1 MTADEFRNIA
11 LGFSDA
17 CESSHMGHPDFRVH
31 GRIFA
36 TLHYPDK
43 RWGMVKLPPED
54 QRTFVHAHPEVFVP
68 AKGAWGRQG
77 STNVR
82 LEVVDAGTLI
92 DALRVAWRN
101 VSAKAERPS
110 KKTS

>member
-1 MTADEFRNIA
+1 MTADEFRSIA

-17 CESSHMGHPDFRVH
+17 CEGSHMGHPDFRVH
-31 GRIFA
+31 GKIFA
-36 TLHYPDK
+36 TLHYPDE

-54 QRTFVHAHPEVFVP
+54 QRTFVQAHPEVFVP

-77 STNVR
+77 STNVC
-82 LEVVDAGTLI
+82 LAVVDAGTMTH
-92 DALRVAWRN
+92 ALGVAWRS
-101 VSAKAERPS
+101 VSAKPARAS

>member
-1 MTADEFRNIA
+1 MTADEFRRIA

-17 CESSHMGHPDFRVH
+17 FEGSHMGHPDFRVH
-31 GRIFA
+31 GKIFA
-36 TLHYPDK
+36 TLHYPDE

-54 QRTFVHAHPEVFVP
+54 QRSLVHAHPEVFVP

-82 LEVVDAGTLI
+82 LEVVDAGTLSR
-92 DALRVAWRN
+92 ALEVAWRK
-101 VSAKAERPS
+101 VSAKPARCS